1 MGGKEM
7 RNCKELKHEKNGNV
21 TEKIGKNKG
30 KTKKVS
36 KDESLLSFD
45 LFLEGKEHSA
55 YKFMGAHFITENR
68 KRGVRFTTWA
78 PRASK
83 IYVIGDFNNWE
94 LKEEY
99 SMEKINERGIWS
111 LFLPKLEEGIK
122 YKFAVVNECGNNT
135 VYKAD
140 PYAFKSEL
148 RPNTASVLTKIKS
161 FRWGDKRWLN
171 KREKEG
177 LDNKPMNI
185 YELHLGSWKRKD
197 GEFMTYEEISEIL
210 VEYIKEMGYT
220 HVEFMP
226 INEHPLDA
234 SWGYQGVGYYSVTS
248 RYGDLN
254 GLKNLI
260 NKLHKNNIGVLLDWV
275 PSHFCKD
282 EHGLFMFDGSPTYE
296 YEAWWKANN
305 EGWGTCNFDLG
316 RPEVKSFLF
325 SNAMYWINEFH
336 VDGLRVDAVS
346 NMLYLDYGR
355 EYGEWEPNI
364 YGGNGNL
371 EAISFLKELNT
382 IIKKEGK
389 GAITVAEES
398 TSWEGIT
405 KPVEEDGLGFDYKWN
420 MGWMN
425 DTLSYI
431 ELDPIYRK
439 YHHNKMNFSMMYN
452 YSEKFILP
460 ISHDEV
466 VHGKKSLINKMWG
479 DDWKKYAGLRLYA
492 SFMMGHPG
500 KKLMFMGCEF
510 GQFVEWR
517 EWEELQWNV
526 IEEFDIHRIRL
537 YASFMMGHPGK
548 KLMFMGCEFGQFVEW
563 REWEELQWNVIEE
576 FDIHR
581 KTKEY
586 FKALNKFYLE
596 NSSLWSLDYEEE
608 GFKWIDADNLE
619 ESVLSFIRIGKK
631 KKEKLIF
638 ICNFTPEVY
647 YDFKV
652 GVPELGEYVE
662 VFNSDSLEFGG
673 AGNIMGDSILK
684 ATEESFKD
692 FDYSISVKV
701 PPLGTLV
708 LKVK

>member
-1 MGGKEM
+1 M
-7 RNCKELKHEKNGNV
+7 RNCKKLKHEKNGNV
-21 TEKIGKNKG
+21 TEKMGKNKG
-30 KTKKVS
+30 KSKRVS

-55 YKFMGAHFITENR
+55 YKFMGAHFVTENR

-78 PRASK
+78 PSSSK

-111 LFLPKLEEGIK
+111 LFLPKLEEGIN

-177 LDNKPMNI
+177 FDNKPMNI
-185 YELHLGSWKRKD
+185 YELHLGSWKRKN
-197 GEFMTYEEISEIL
+197 GEFMTYEEISHIL
-210 VEYIKEMGYT
+210 PEYIKEMGYT

-254 GLKNLI
+254 GLKILI

-296 YEAWWKANN
+296 YGAWWKANN

-336 VDGLRVDAVS
+336 IDGLRVDAVS

-371 EAISFLKELNT
+371 EAIAFLKELNT
-382 IIKKEGK
+382 IINNEGK

-405 KPVEEDGLGFDYKWN
+405 KPVKEGGLGFDYKWN

-526 IEEFDIHRIRL
+526 IEEFDIHR
-537 YASFMMGHPGK
+537 
-548 KLMFMGCEFGQFVEW
+548 
-563 REWEELQWNVIEE
+563 
-576 FDIHR
+576 

-586 FKALNKFYLE
+586 FKVLNHFYLD
-596 NSSLWSLDYEEE
+596 NSSLWSLDYEEK
-608 GFKWIDADNLE
+608 GFKWIDADNSE
-619 ESVLSFIRIGKK
+619 QGVFSFMRIGKN

-652 GVPELGEYVE
+652 GVPKLGEYVE
-662 VFNSDSLEFGG
+662 VFNSDALEFGG

-684 ATEESFKD
+684 AKEESFKD

>member
-1 MGGKEM
+1 M
-7 RNCKELKHEKNGNV
+7 RNYKELKHEKNGNV
-21 TEKIGKNKG
+21 TEKIGENKG
-30 KTKKVS
+30 KSKKMS

-68 KRGVRFTTWA
+68 KRGVRFTTWS

-83 IYVIGDFNNWE
+83 IYIIGDFNNWE

-99 SMEKINERGIWS
+99 SMKKINERGIWS
-111 LFLPKLEEGIK
+111 LFIPKLEEGIK
-122 YKFAVVNECGNNT
+122 YKFAVENECGNNT
-135 VYKAD
+135 VYKSD

-197 GEFMTYEEISEIL
+197 GEFMTYEEISEVL

-226 INEHPLDA
+226 VNEHPLDA

-254 GLKNLI
+254 GLKTLI

-296 YEAWWKANN
+296 YEVWWKANN

-364 YGGNGNL
+364 YGENGNL
-371 EAISFLKELNT
+371 EAIAFLKELNT

-405 KPVEEDGLGFDYKWN
+405 KSVEEGGLGFDYKWN

-431 ELDPIYRK
+431 ELDPI
-439 YHHNKMNFSMMYN
+439 
-452 YSEKFILP
+452 
-460 ISHDEV
+460 
-466 VHGKKSLINKMWG
+466 
-479 DDWKKYAGLRLYA
+479 
-492 SFMMGHPG
+492 
-500 KKLMFMGCEF
+500 
-510 GQFVEWR
+510 
-517 EWEELQWNV
+517 
-526 IEEFDIHRIRL
+526 
-537 YASFMMGHPGK
+537 
-548 KLMFMGCEFGQFVEW
+548 
-563 REWEELQWNVIEE
+563 
-576 FDIHR
+576 
-581 KTKEY
+581 
-586 FKALNKFYLE
+586 
-596 NSSLWSLDYEEE
+596 
-608 GFKWIDADNLE
+608 
-619 ESVLSFIRIGKK
+619 
-631 KKEKLIF
+631 
-638 ICNFTPEVY
+638 
-647 YDFKV
+647 
-652 GVPELGEYVE
+652 
-662 VFNSDSLEFGG
+662 
-673 AGNIMGDSILK
+673 
-684 ATEESFKD
+684 
-692 FDYSISVKV
+692 
-701 PPLGTLV
+701 
-708 LKVK
+708 

>member
-1 MGGKEM
+1 M
-7 RNCKELKHEKNGNV
+7 RNCKKLKHEKNGNV
-21 TEKIGKNKG
+21 TEKMGKNKG
-30 KTKKVS
+30 KSKRVS
-36 KDESLLSFD
+36 KDENLLSFD

-55 YKFMGAHFITENR
+55 YKFMGAHFVTENR

-78 PRASK
+78 PSSSK

-94 LKEEY
+94 LREEY

-111 LFLPKLEEGIK
+111 LFLPKLEEGIN

-185 YELHLGSWKRKD
+185 YEFHLGSWKRKN
-197 GEFMTYEEISEIL
+197 GEFMTYEEISHIL
-210 VEYIKEMGYT
+210 PEYIKDMGYT

-254 GLKNLI
+254 GLKILI

-296 YEAWWKANN
+296 YGAWWKANN

-336 VDGLRVDAVS
+336 IDGLRVDAVS

-371 EAISFLKELNT
+371 EAIAFLKELNT
-382 IIKKEGK
+382 IIKNEGK

-405 KPVEEDGLGFDYKWN
+405 KPVKEGGLGFDYKWN

-526 IEEFDIHRIRL
+526 IEEFDIHR
-537 YASFMMGHPGK
+537 
-548 KLMFMGCEFGQFVEW
+548 
-563 REWEELQWNVIEE
+563 
-576 FDIHR
+576 

-586 FKALNKFYLE
+586 FKALNHFYLD
-596 NSSLWSLDYEEE
+596 NSSLWSLDYEEK
-608 GFKWIDADNLE
+608 GFKWIDADNSE
-619 ESVLSFIRIGKK
+619 QGVFSFMRIGKN

-638 ICNFTPEVY
+638 ICNFTPDVY

-652 GVPELGEYVE
+652 GVPKLGEYVE
-662 VFNSDSLEFGG
+662 VFNSDALEFGG

-684 ATEESFKD
+684 AKEESFKD

>member
-30 KTKKVS
+30 KSKKVS

-111 LFLPKLEEGIK
+111 LFLLKLEEGIK

-171 KREKEG
+171 KIEKEG

-197 GEFMTYEEISEIL
+197 GEFMTYEEISEVL

-254 GLKNLI
+254 GLKALI

-296 YEAWWKANN
+296 YGAWWKANN

-371 EAISFLKELNT
+371 EAIAFLKELNT

-526 IEEFDIHRIRL
+526 IEEFDIH
-537 YASFMMGHPGK
+537 K
-548 KLMFMGCEFGQFVEW
+548 KTQ
-563 REWEELQWNVIEE
+563 
-576 FDIHR
+576 
-581 KTKEY
+581 EY
-586 FKALNKFYLE
+586 FKALNHFYLE

-608 GFKWIDADNLE
+608 GFKWIDADNSE
-619 ESVLSFIRIGKK
+619 ESVLSFIRIGKN

>member
-1 MGGKEM
+1 M
-7 RNCKELKHEKNGNV
+7 RNCKKLKHEKNGNV
-21 TEKIGKNKG
+21 TEKMRKNKG
-30 KTKKVS
+30 KSKRVS
-36 KDESLLSFD
+36 KDENLLSFD

-55 YKFMGAHFITENR
+55 YKFMGAHFVTENR

-78 PRASK
+78 PSSSK

-111 LFLPKLEEGIK
+111 LFLPKLEEDIN

-185 YELHLGSWKRKD
+185 YELHLGSWKRKN
-197 GEFMTYEEISEIL
+197 GEFMTYEEISHIL
-210 VEYIKEMGYT
+210 PEYIKEMGYT

-254 GLKNLI
+254 GLKILI

-296 YEAWWKANN
+296 YGAWWKANN

-336 VDGLRVDAVS
+336 IDGLRVDAVS

-371 EAISFLKELNT
+371 EAIAFLKELNT
-382 IIKKEGK
+382 IVKNEGK

-405 KPVEEDGLGFDYKWN
+405 KPVKEGGLGFDYKWN

-526 IEEFDIHRIRL
+526 IEEFDIHR
-537 YASFMMGHPGK
+537 
-548 KLMFMGCEFGQFVEW
+548 
-563 REWEELQWNVIEE
+563 
-576 FDIHR
+576 

-586 FKALNKFYLE
+586 FKALNHFYLD
-596 NSSLWSLDYEEE
+596 NSSLWSLDYEEK
-608 GFKWIDADNLE
+608 GFKWIDADNSE
-619 ESVLSFIRIGKK
+619 QGVFSFMRIGKN

-652 GVPELGEYVE
+652 GVPKLGEYVE
-662 VFNSDSLEFGG
+662 VFNSDALEFGG

-684 ATEESFKD
+684 AKEESFKD

>member
-1 MGGKEM
+1 M
-7 RNCKELKHEKNGNV
+7 RNCKKLKHEKNGNV
-21 TEKIGKNKG
+21 TEKMGKNKG
-30 KTKKVS
+30 KSKRVS

-55 YKFMGAHFITENR
+55 YKFMGAHFVTENR

-78 PRASK
+78 PSSSK

-111 LFLPKLEEGIK
+111 LFLPKLEEGIN

-161 FRWGDKRWLN
+161 FRWGDKRWIN
-171 KREKEG
+171 KREKED

-197 GEFMTYEEISEIL
+197 GEFMTYEEISEVL

-226 INEHPLDA
+226 VNEHPLDA

-254 GLKNLI
+254 GLKTLI

-355 EYGEWEPNI
+355 EYGEWESNI

-371 EAISFLKELNT
+371 EAIAFLKELNT

-526 IEEFDIHRIRL
+526 IEEFDIHR
-537 YASFMMGHPGK
+537 
-548 KLMFMGCEFGQFVEW
+548 
-563 REWEELQWNVIEE
+563 
-576 FDIHR
+576 

-586 FKALNKFYLE
+586 FKALNHFYLE

-608 GFKWIDADNLE
+608 GFKWIDADNSE
-619 ESVLSFIRIGKK
+619 ESVLSFIRIGKN

-662 VFNSDSLEFGG
+662 VFNSDALEFGG

-684 ATEESFKD
+684 AREESFKD

>member
-1 MGGKEM
+1 
-7 RNCKELKHEKNGNV
+7 
-21 TEKIGKNKG
+21 
-30 KTKKVS
+30 
-36 KDESLLSFD
+36 
-45 LFLEGKEHSA
+45 
-55 YKFMGAHFITENR
+55 
-68 KRGVRFTTWA
+68 
-78 PRASK
+78 
-83 IYVIGDFNNWE
+83 
-94 LKEEY
+94 
-99 SMEKINERGIWS
+99 
-111 LFLPKLEEGIK
+111 
-122 YKFAVVNECGNNT
+122 
-135 VYKAD
+135 
-140 PYAFKSEL
+140 
-148 RPNTASVLTKIKS
+148 
-161 FRWGDKRWLN
+161 
-171 KREKEG
+171 
-177 LDNKPMNI
+177 
-185 YELHLGSWKRKD
+185 
-197 GEFMTYEEISEIL
+197 
-210 VEYIKEMGYT
+210 
-220 HVEFMP
+220 
-226 INEHPLDA
+226 
-234 SWGYQGVGYYSVTS
+234 
-248 RYGDLN
+248 
-254 GLKNLI
+254 
-260 NKLHKNNIGVLLDWV
+260 
-275 PSHFCKD
+275 
-282 EHGLFMFDGSPTYE
+282 
-296 YEAWWKANN
+296 
-305 EGWGTCNFDLG
+305 
-316 RPEVKSFLF
+316 
-325 SNAMYWINEFH
+325 MYWINEFH
-336 VDGLRVDAVS
+336 IDGLRVDAVS

-371 EAISFLKELNT
+371 EAIAFLKELNT

-405 KPVEEDGLGFDYKWN
+405 KPVEEGGLGFDYKWN

-526 IEEFDIHRIRL
+526 IEEFDIHR
-537 YASFMMGHPGK
+537 
-548 KLMFMGCEFGQFVEW
+548 
-563 REWEELQWNVIEE
+563 
-576 FDIHR
+576 

-586 FKALNKFYLE
+586 FKALNHFYLE

-608 GFKWIDADNLE
+608 GFKWIDADNSE
-619 ESVLSFIRIGKK
+619 ESVLSFIRIGKN

-673 AGNIMGDSILK
+673 AGNIMGDSLLK

-692 FDYSISVKV
+692 FDYSINVKV

>member
-1 MGGKEM
+1 M
-7 RNCKELKHEKNGNV
+7 RNYKELKHEKNGNV
-21 TEKIGKNKG
+21 TEKIGENKG
-30 KTKKVS
+30 KSKKMS

-68 KRGVRFTTWA
+68 KRGVRFTTWS

-83 IYVIGDFNNWE
+83 IYIIGDFNNWE

-99 SMEKINERGIWS
+99 SMKKINERGIWS
-111 LFLPKLEEGIK
+111 LFIPKLEEGIK
-122 YKFAVVNECGNNT
+122 YKFAVENECGNNT
-135 VYKAD
+135 VYKSD

-197 GEFMTYEEISEIL
+197 GEFMTYEEISEVL

-226 INEHPLDA
+226 VNEHPLDA

-254 GLKNLI
+254 GLKTLI

-296 YEAWWKANN
+296 YEVWWKANN

-364 YGGNGNL
+364 YGENGNL
-371 EAISFLKELNT
+371 EAIAFLKELNT

-405 KPVEEDGLGFDYKWN
+405 KSVEEGGLGFDYKWN

-517 EWEELQWNV
+517 EWEELQW
-526 IEEFDIHRIRL
+526 
-537 YASFMMGHPGK
+537 S
-548 KLMFMGCEFGQFVEW
+548 
-563 REWEELQWNVIEE
+563 VIEE

-608 GFKWIDADNLE
+608 GFKWMDADNSE
-619 ESVLSFIRIGKK
+619 ESVLSFIRIGKN

>member
-1 MGGKEM
+1 M
-7 RNCKELKHEKNGNV
+7 RNCKKLKHEKSGNV
-21 TEKIGKNKG
+21 TEKMGKNKG
-30 KTKKVS
+30 KSKRVS
-36 KDESLLSFD
+36 KDENLLSFD

-55 YKFMGAHFITENR
+55 YKFMGAHFVTENR
-68 KRGVRFTTWA
+68 RRGVRFTTWA
-78 PRASK
+78 PSSSK

-94 LKEEY
+94 LREEY

-111 LFLPKLEEGIK
+111 LFLPKLEEGIN

-185 YELHLGSWKRKD
+185 YELHLGSWKRKN
-197 GEFMTYEEISEIL
+197 GEFMTYEEISHIL
-210 VEYIKEMGYT
+210 PEYIKEMGYT

-254 GLKNLI
+254 GLKILI

-296 YEAWWKANN
+296 YGAWWKANN

-336 VDGLRVDAVS
+336 IDGLRVDAVS

-371 EAISFLKELNT
+371 EAIAFLKELNT
-382 IIKKEGK
+382 IIKNEGK

-405 KPVEEDGLGFDYKWN
+405 KPVKEGGLGFDYKWN

-526 IEEFDIHRIRL
+526 IEEFDIHR
-537 YASFMMGHPGK
+537 
-548 KLMFMGCEFGQFVEW
+548 
-563 REWEELQWNVIEE
+563 
-576 FDIHR
+576 

-586 FKALNKFYLE
+586 FKVLNHFYLD
-596 NSSLWSLDYEEE
+596 NSSLWSLDYEEK
-608 GFKWIDADNLE
+608 GFKWIDADNSE
-619 ESVLSFIRIGKK
+619 QGVFSFMRIGKN

-652 GVPELGEYVE
+652 GVPKLGEYVE
-662 VFNSDSLEFGG
+662 VFNSDALEFGG

-684 ATEESFKD
+684 AREESFKD

>member
-1 MGGKEM
+1 MEGKEM
-7 RNCKELKHEKNGNV
+7 RNCKKLKHEKNGNV
-21 TEKIGKNKG
+21 TEKMGKNKG
-30 KTKKVS
+30 KSKRVS

-55 YKFMGAHFITENR
+55 YKFMGAHFVTENR

-78 PRASK
+78 PSSSK

-111 LFLPKLEEGIK
+111 LFLPKLEEGIN

-185 YELHLGSWKRKD
+185 YELHLGSWKRKN
-197 GEFMTYEEISEIL
+197 GEFMTYEEISHIL
-210 VEYIKEMGYT
+210 PEYIKEMGYT

-254 GLKNLI
+254 GLKILI

-296 YEAWWKANN
+296 YGAWWKANN

-336 VDGLRVDAVS
+336 IDGLRVDAVS

-371 EAISFLKELNT
+371 EAIAFLKELNT
-382 IIKKEGK
+382 IIKNEGK

-405 KPVEEDGLGFDYKWN
+405 KPVKEGGLGFDYKWN

-526 IEEFDIHRIRL
+526 IEEFDIHR
-537 YASFMMGHPGK
+537 
-548 KLMFMGCEFGQFVEW
+548 
-563 REWEELQWNVIEE
+563 
-576 FDIHR
+576 

-586 FKALNKFYLE
+586 FKVLNHFYLD
-596 NSSLWSLDYEEE
+596 NSSLWSLDYEEK
-608 GFKWIDADNLE
+608 GFKWIDADNSE
-619 ESVLSFIRIGKK
+619 QGVFSFMRIGKN

-652 GVPELGEYVE
+652 GVPKIGEYVE
-662 VFNSDSLEFGG
+662 VFNSDALEFGG

-684 ATEESFKD
+684 AREERFKD
-692 FDYSISVKV
+692 FDYSISIKV

>member
-21 TEKIGKNKG
+21 TEKMGKNKG
-30 KTKKVS
+30 KSKKVS

-55 YKFMGAHFITENR
+55 YKFMGAHFVTENR

-99 SMEKINERGIWS
+99 SMKKINERGIWS

-197 GEFMTYEEISEIL
+197 GEFMTYEEISEVL

-254 GLKNLI
+254 GLKALI

-336 VDGLRVDAVS
+336 IDGLRVDAVS

-371 EAISFLKELNT
+371 EAIAFLKELNT

-526 IEEFDIHRIRL
+526 IEEFDIHR
-537 YASFMMGHPGK
+537 
-548 KLMFMGCEFGQFVEW
+548 
-563 REWEELQWNVIEE
+563 
-576 FDIHR
+576 

-586 FKALNKFYLE
+586 FKALNHFYLE

-608 GFKWIDADNLE
+608 GFKWIDADNSE
-619 ESVLSFIRIGKK
+619 ESVLSFIRIGKN

-652 GVPELGEYVE
+652 GVPGLGEYVE

>member
-1 MGGKEM
+1 M
-7 RNCKELKHEKNGNV
+7 RNYKELKYEKNGNV
-21 TEKIGKNKG
+21 TEKIGENKG
-30 KTKKVS
+30 KSKKVS

-68 KRGVRFTTWA
+68 KRGVRFTTWS

-83 IYVIGDFNNWE
+83 IYIIGDFNNWE

-99 SMEKINERGIWS
+99 SMKKINERGIWS
-111 LFLPKLEEGIK
+111 LFIPKLEGGIK
-122 YKFAVVNECGNNT
+122 YKFAVANECGNNT

-197 GEFMTYEEISEIL
+197 GEFMTYEEISEVL

-226 INEHPLDA
+226 VNEHPLDA

-254 GLKNLI
+254 GLKTLI

-355 EYGEWEPNI
+355 EYGEWESNI

-371 EAISFLKELNT
+371 EAIAFLKELNT

-405 KPVEEDGLGFDYKWN
+405 KPVEEGGLGFDYKWN

-517 EWEELQWNV
+517 EWEELQW
-526 IEEFDIHRIRL
+526 
-537 YASFMMGHPGK
+537 S
-548 KLMFMGCEFGQFVEW
+548 
-563 REWEELQWNVIEE
+563 VIEE

-608 GFKWIDADNLE
+608 GFKWIDADNSE
-619 ESVLSFIRIGKK
+619 ESVLSFIRIGKN

-684 ATEESFKD
+684 AKEKSFKD

>member
-1 MGGKEM
+1 MK
-7 RNCKELKHEKNGNV
+7 
-21 TEKIGKNKG
+21 
-30 KTKKVS
+30 
-36 KDESLLSFD
+36 
-45 LFLEGKEHSA
+45 
-55 YKFMGAHFITENR
+55 
-68 KRGVRFTTWA
+68 
-78 PRASK
+78 
-83 IYVIGDFNNWE
+83 
-94 LKEEY
+94 
-99 SMEKINERGIWS
+99 KINERGIWS

-197 GEFMTYEEISEIL
+197 GEFMTYEEISEVL
-210 VEYIKEMGYT
+210 VEYVKEMGYT

-254 GLKNLI
+254 GLKALI

-296 YEAWWKANN
+296 YGAWWKANN

-336 VDGLRVDAVS
+336 IDGLRVDAVS

-371 EAISFLKELNT
+371 EAIAFLKELNT

-526 IEEFDIHRIRL
+526 IEEFDIH
-537 YASFMMGHPGK
+537 K
-548 KLMFMGCEFGQFVEW
+548 KTQ
-563 REWEELQWNVIEE
+563 
-576 FDIHR
+576 
-581 KTKEY
+581 EY
-586 FKALNKFYLE
+586 FKALNHFYLE

-608 GFKWIDADNLE
+608 GFKWIDADNSE
-619 ESVLSFIRIGKK
+619 ESVLSFIRIGKN

>member
-1 MGGKEM
+1 M
-7 RNCKELKHEKNGNV
+7 
-21 TEKIGKNKG
+21 
-30 KTKKVS
+30 S

-45 LFLEGKEHSA
+45 LFLEGKEYSA

-99 SMEKINERGIWS
+99 SMKKINERGIWS

-197 GEFMTYEEISEIL
+197 GEFMTYEEISEVL

-254 GLKNLI
+254 GLKALI

-371 EAISFLKELNT
+371 EAIAFLKELNT

-526 IEEFDIHRIRL
+526 IEEFDIH
-537 YASFMMGHPGK
+537 K
-548 KLMFMGCEFGQFVEW
+548 
-563 REWEELQWNVIEE
+563 
-576 FDIHR
+576 

-586 FKALNKFYLE
+586 FKALNHFYLE

-608 GFKWIDADNLE
+608 GFKWIDADNSE
-619 ESVLSFIRIGKK
+619 ESVLSFIRIGKN

>member
-1 MGGKEM
+1 M
-7 RNCKELKHEKNGNV
+7 
-21 TEKIGKNKG
+21 
-30 KTKKVS
+30 S

-55 YKFMGAHFITENR
+55 YKFMGAHFVTENR

-111 LFLPKLEEGIK
+111 LFVPKLEEDIK

-254 GLKNLI
+254 GLKTLI

-296 YEAWWKANN
+296 YGAWWKANN

-336 VDGLRVDAVS
+336 IDGLRVDAVS

-371 EAISFLKELNT
+371 EAIAFLKELNT

-526 IEEFDIHRIRL
+526 IEEFDIHR
-537 YASFMMGHPGK
+537 
-548 KLMFMGCEFGQFVEW
+548 
-563 REWEELQWNVIEE
+563 
-576 FDIHR
+576 

-586 FKALNKFYLE
+586 FKALNHFYLE

-608 GFKWIDADNLE
+608 GFRWIDADNSE
-619 ESVLSFIRIGKK
+619 ESVLSFIRIGKN

>member
-21 TEKIGKNKG
+21 TEKMGKNKG
-30 KTKKVS
+30 KSKKVS

-45 LFLEGKEHSA
+45 LFLEGKAHSA
-55 YKFMGAHFITENR
+55 YKFMGAHFVTENR

-99 SMEKINERGIWS
+99 SMKKINERGIWS

-197 GEFMTYEEISEIL
+197 GEFMTYEEISEVL

-254 GLKNLI
+254 GLKALI

-371 EAISFLKELNT
+371 EAIAFLKELNT

-526 IEEFDIHRIRL
+526 IEEFDIH
-537 YASFMMGHPGK
+537 K
-548 KLMFMGCEFGQFVEW
+548 KTQ
-563 REWEELQWNVIEE
+563 
-576 FDIHR
+576 
-581 KTKEY
+581 EY
-586 FKALNKFYLE
+586 FKALNHFYLE

-608 GFKWIDADNLE
+608 GFKWIDADNSE
-619 ESVLSFIRIGKK
+619 ESVLSFIRIGKN

>member
-1 MGGKEM
+1 M
-7 RNCKELKHEKNGNV
+7 RNYKELKHEKNGNV
-21 TEKIGKNKG
+21 TEKIGENKG
-30 KTKKVS
+30 KSKKMS

-68 KRGVRFTTWA
+68 KRGVRFTTWS

-83 IYVIGDFNNWE
+83 IYIIGDFNNWE

-99 SMEKINERGIWS
+99 SMKKINERGIWS
-111 LFLPKLEEGIK
+111 LFIPKLEEGIK
-122 YKFAVVNECGNNT
+122 YKFAVENECGNNT
-135 VYKAD
+135 VYKSD

-197 GEFMTYEEISEIL
+197 GEFMTYEEISEVL

-226 INEHPLDA
+226 VNEHPLDA

-248 RYGDLN
+248 RCGDLN
-254 GLKNLI
+254 GLKTLI

-336 VDGLRVDAVS
+336 IDGLRVDAVS

-371 EAISFLKELNT
+371 EAIAFLKELNT

-405 KPVEEDGLGFDYKWN
+405 KSVEEGGLGFDYKWN

-526 IEEFDIHRIRL
+526 IEEFDIHR
-537 YASFMMGHPGK
+537 
-548 KLMFMGCEFGQFVEW
+548 
-563 REWEELQWNVIEE
+563 
-576 FDIHR
+576 

-586 FKALNKFYLE
+586 FKALNHFYLE

-608 GFKWIDADNLE
+608 GFKWMDADNSE
-619 ESVLSFIRIGKK
+619 ESVLSFIRIGKN

-673 AGNIMGDSILK
+673 VGNIMGDSILK

>member
-1 MGGKEM
+1 M

-30 KTKKVS
+30 KSKKVS

-526 IEEFDIHRIRL
+526 IEEFDIHR
-537 YASFMMGHPGK
+537 
-548 KLMFMGCEFGQFVEW
+548 
-563 REWEELQWNVIEE
+563 
-576 FDIHR
+576 

>member
-1 MGGKEM
+1 M

-21 TEKIGKNKG
+21 TEKVGKNKG
-30 KTKKVS
+30 KSKKVS

-99 SMEKINERGIWS
+99 SMKKINERGIWS

-197 GEFMTYEEISEIL
+197 GEFMTYEEISEVL

-254 GLKNLI
+254 GLKALI

-316 RPEVKSFLF
+316 RPEVNSFLF

-336 VDGLRVDAVS
+336 IDGLRVDAVS

-371 EAISFLKELNT
+371 EAIAFLKELNT

-526 IEEFDIHRIRL
+526 IEEFDIHR
-537 YASFMMGHPGK
+537 
-548 KLMFMGCEFGQFVEW
+548 
-563 REWEELQWNVIEE
+563 
-576 FDIHR
+576 

-586 FKALNKFYLE
+586 FKALNHFYLE

-608 GFKWIDADNLE
+608 GFKWIDADNSE
-619 ESVLSFIRIGKK
+619 ESVLSFIRIGKN

-652 GVPELGEYVE
+652 GVPGLGEYVE

>member
-1 MGGKEM
+1 M

-30 KTKKVS
+30 KSKKVS

-99 SMEKINERGIWS
+99 SMKKINERGIWS

-122 YKFAVVNECGNNT
+122 YKFAVVNECENNT

-197 GEFMTYEEISEIL
+197 GEFMTYEEISEVL
-210 VEYIKEMGYT
+210 VEYVKEMGYT

-254 GLKNLI
+254 GLKALI

-296 YEAWWKANN
+296 YGAWWKANN

-336 VDGLRVDAVS
+336 IDGLRVDAVS

-371 EAISFLKELNT
+371 EAIAFLKELNT

-526 IEEFDIHRIRL
+526 IEEFDIH
-537 YASFMMGHPGK
+537 K
-548 KLMFMGCEFGQFVEW
+548 KTQ
-563 REWEELQWNVIEE
+563 
-576 FDIHR
+576 
-581 KTKEY
+581 EY
-586 FKALNKFYLE
+586 FKALNHFYLE

-608 GFKWIDADNLE
+608 GFKWIDADNSE
-619 ESVLSFIRIGKK
+619 ESVLSFIRIGKN

>member
-1 MGGKEM
+1 MEGKEM
-7 RNCKELKHEKNGNV
+7 RNCKKLKHEKNGNV
-21 TEKIGKNKG
+21 TEKMGKNKG
-30 KTKKVS
+30 KSKRVS
-36 KDESLLSFD
+36 KDESLLSFN

-55 YKFMGAHFITENR
+55 YKFMGAHFVTENR

-78 PRASK
+78 PRSSK

-99 SMEKINERGIWS
+99 SMKKINERGIWS
-111 LFLPKLEEGIK
+111 LFLPKLEEGIN

-185 YELHLGSWKRKD
+185 YELHLGSWKRKN
-197 GEFMTYEEISEIL
+197 GEFMTYEEISDIL
-210 VEYIKEMGYT
+210 PEYIKEMGYT

-254 GLKNLI
+254 GLKILI

-296 YEAWWKANN
+296 YGAWWKANN

-336 VDGLRVDAVS
+336 IDGLRVDAVS

-371 EAISFLKELNT
+371 EAIAFLKELNT
-382 IIKKEGK
+382 IIKNDGK

-405 KPVEEDGLGFDYKWN
+405 KPVKEGGLGFDYKWN

-510 GQFVEWR
+510 GQF
-517 EWEELQWNV
+517 
-526 IEEFDIHRIRL
+526 I
-537 YASFMMGHPGK
+537 
-548 KLMFMGCEFGQFVEW
+548 EW

-586 FKALNKFYLE
+586 FKALNHFYLG
-596 NSSLWSLDYEEE
+596 NSSLWSLDYEEK
-608 GFKWIDADNLE
+608 GFKWIDADNSE
-619 ESVLSFIRIGKK
+619 QGVFSFMRIGKN

-652 GVPELGEYVE
+652 GVPKLGEYVE
-662 VFNSDSLEFGG
+662 VFNSDALEFGG

-684 ATEESFKD
+684 AKEESFKD

>member
-1 MGGKEM
+1 M

-30 KTKKVS
+30 KSKKVS

-55 YKFMGAHFITENR
+55 YKFMGAHFVTENR

-78 PRASK
+78 PRSSK

-111 LFLPKLEEGIK
+111 LFVHKLEEGIK

-185 YELHLGSWKRKD
+185 YEIHLGSWKRRN

-210 VEYIKEMGYT
+210 PEYIKEMGYT

-254 GLKNLI
+254 GLKTLI

-336 VDGLRVDAVS
+336 IDGLRVDAVS

-355 EYGEWEPNI
+355 EYGEWETNI

-371 EAISFLKELNT
+371 EAIAFLKELNT

-526 IEEFDIHRIRL
+526 IEEFDIHR
-537 YASFMMGHPGK
+537 
-548 KLMFMGCEFGQFVEW
+548 
-563 REWEELQWNVIEE
+563 
-576 FDIHR
+576 
-581 KTKEY
+581 KTQEY
-586 FKALNKFYLE
+586 FRVLNHFYLE
-596 NSSLWSLDYEEE
+596 NNSLWSLDYEEE
-608 GFKWIDADNLE
+608 GFRWIDADNSE
-619 ESVLSFIRIGKK
+619 QSVLSFIRIGKN

-673 AGNIMGDSILK
+673 AGNIMGDNILE

-692 FDYSISVKV
+692 FDYSINVKV

-708 LKVK
+708 LKLK

>member
-21 TEKIGKNKG
+21 TEKIGKNKR
-30 KTKKVS
+30 KSKKVS

-99 SMEKINERGIWS
+99 SMEKINERGVWS

-197 GEFMTYEEISEIL
+197 GEFMTYEEISEVL

-254 GLKNLI
+254 GLKALI

-371 EAISFLKELNT
+371 EAIAFLKELNT

-526 IEEFDIHRIRL
+526 IEEFDIHRKI
-537 YASFMMGHPGK
+537 
-548 KLMFMGCEFGQFVEW
+548 
-563 REWEELQWNVIEE
+563 
-576 FDIHR
+576 
-581 KTKEY
+581 KEY
-586 FKALNKFYLE
+586 FKALNHFYLE

-608 GFKWIDADNLE
+608 GFKWIDADNSE
-619 ESVLSFIRIGKK
+619 ESVLSFIRIGKN

>member
-1 MGGKEM
+1 M
-7 RNCKELKHEKNGNV
+7 RNYKELKHEKNGNV
-21 TEKIGKNKG
+21 TEKIGENKG
-30 KTKKVS
+30 KSKKVS

-68 KRGVRFTTWA
+68 KRGVRFTTWS

-83 IYVIGDFNNWE
+83 IYIIGDFNNWE

-99 SMEKINERGIWS
+99 SMKKINERGIWS
-111 LFLPKLEEGIK
+111 LFIPKLEEGIK
-122 YKFAVVNECGNNT
+122 YKFAVANECGNNT

-197 GEFMTYEEISEIL
+197 GEFMTYEEISEVL

-254 GLKNLI
+254 GLKALI

-336 VDGLRVDAVS
+336 IDGLRVDAVS

-371 EAISFLKELNT
+371 EAIAFLKELNT

-526 IEEFDIHRIRL
+526 IEEFDIHR
-537 YASFMMGHPGK
+537 
-548 KLMFMGCEFGQFVEW
+548 
-563 REWEELQWNVIEE
+563 
-576 FDIHR
+576 

-586 FKALNKFYLE
+586 FKALNHFYLE

-608 GFKWIDADNLE
+608 GFKWIDADNSE
-619 ESVLSFIRIGKK
+619 ESVLSFIRIGKNK
-631 KKEKLIF
+631 KKKLIF

-652 GVPELGEYVE
+652 GVPELGGYVE

>member
-30 KTKKVS
+30 KSKRVS

-45 LFLEGKEHSA
+45 LFLEGKEYSA

-99 SMEKINERGIWS
+99 SMKKINERGIWS
-111 LFLPKLEEGIK
+111 LFVPKLEEGIK

-148 RPNTASVLTKIKS
+148 RSNTASVLTKIKS

-197 GEFMTYEEISEIL
+197 GEFMTYEEISEVL

-254 GLKNLI
+254 GLKALI

-526 IEEFDIHRIRL
+526 IEEFDIHR
-537 YASFMMGHPGK
+537 
-548 KLMFMGCEFGQFVEW
+548 
-563 REWEELQWNVIEE
+563 
-576 FDIHR
+576 

-586 FKALNKFYLE
+586 FKALNHFYLE
-596 NSSLWSLDYEEE
+596 NNSLWLLDYEEE
-608 GFKWIDADNLE
+608 GFRWIDADNSE
-619 ESVLSFIRIGKK
+619 ESVLSFIRIGKN

>member
-1 MGGKEM
+1 M
-7 RNCKELKHEKNGNV
+7 RNYKELKHEKNGNV
-21 TEKIGKNKG
+21 TEKIGENKG
-30 KTKKVS
+30 KSKKMS

-68 KRGVRFTTWA
+68 KRGVRFTTWS

-83 IYVIGDFNNWE
+83 IYIIGDFNNWE

-99 SMEKINERGIWS
+99 SMKKINERGIWS
-111 LFLPKLEEGIK
+111 LFIPKLEEGIK
-122 YKFAVVNECGNNT
+122 YKFAVENECGNNT
-135 VYKAD
+135 VYKSD

-197 GEFMTYEEISEIL
+197 GEFMTYEEISEVL

-226 INEHPLDA
+226 VNEHPLDA

-254 GLKNLI
+254 GLKTLI

-296 YEAWWKANN
+296 YEVWWKANN

-355 EYGEWEPNI
+355 DYGEWESNI

-371 EAISFLKELNT
+371 EAIAFLKELNT

-405 KPVEEDGLGFDYKWN
+405 KSVEEGGLGFDYKWN

-526 IEEFDIHRIRL
+526 IEEFDIHR
-537 YASFMMGHPGK
+537 
-548 KLMFMGCEFGQFVEW
+548 
-563 REWEELQWNVIEE
+563 
-576 FDIHR
+576 

-608 GFKWIDADNLE
+608 GFKWMDADNSE
-619 ESVLSFIRIGKK
+619 ESVLSFIRIGKN

-673 AGNIMGDSILK
+673 VGNIMGDSILK

>member
-30 KTKKVS
+30 KSKKVS

-99 SMEKINERGIWS
+99 SMKKINERGIWS

-197 GEFMTYEEISEIL
+197 GEFMTYEEISEVL

-226 INEHPLDA
+226 VNEHPLDA

-254 GLKNLI
+254 GLKALI

-371 EAISFLKELNT
+371 EAIAFLKELNT

-405 KPVEEDGLGFDYKWN
+405 KPVEEGGLGFDYKWN

-517 EWEELQWNV
+517 EWEELQW
-526 IEEFDIHRIRL
+526 
-537 YASFMMGHPGK
+537 S
-548 KLMFMGCEFGQFVEW
+548 
-563 REWEELQWNVIEE
+563 VIEE

-608 GFKWIDADNLE
+608 GFKWIDADNSE
-619 ESVLSFIRIGKK
+619 ESVLSFIRIGKN

>member
-1 MGGKEM
+1 M

-30 KTKKVS
+30 KSKKVS

-99 SMEKINERGIWS
+99 SMKKINERGIWS

-197 GEFMTYEEISEIL
+197 GEFMTYEEISEVL
-210 VEYIKEMGYT
+210 VEYVKEMGYT

-254 GLKNLI
+254 GLKALI

-296 YEAWWKANN
+296 YGAWWKANN

-336 VDGLRVDAVS
+336 IDGLRVDAVS

-371 EAISFLKELNT
+371 EAIAFLKELNT

-500 KKLMFMGCEF
+500 EKLMFMGCEF

-526 IEEFDIHRIRL
+526 IEEFDIH
-537 YASFMMGHPGK
+537 K
-548 KLMFMGCEFGQFVEW
+548 KTQ
-563 REWEELQWNVIEE
+563 
-576 FDIHR
+576 
-581 KTKEY
+581 EY
-586 FKALNKFYLE
+586 FKALNHFYLE

-608 GFKWIDADNLE
+608 GFKWIDADNSE
-619 ESVLSFIRIGKK
+619 ESVLSFIRIGKN

>member
-1 MGGKEM
+1 M

-30 KTKKVS
+30 KSKKVS
-36 KDESLLSFD
+36 KDENLLSFD

-78 PRASK
+78 PMASK

-111 LFLPKLEEGIK
+111 IFVPKLEEGIK
-122 YKFAVVNECGNNT
+122 YKFAVANECGNNT

-254 GLKNLI
+254 GLKALI

-371 EAISFLKELNT
+371 EAIAFLKELNT

-526 IEEFDIHRIRL
+526 IEEFDIHRKI
-537 YASFMMGHPGK
+537 
-548 KLMFMGCEFGQFVEW
+548 
-563 REWEELQWNVIEE
+563 
-576 FDIHR
+576 
-581 KTKEY
+581 KEY
-586 FKALNKFYLE
+586 FKALNHFYLE

-608 GFKWIDADNLE
+608 GFKWIDADNSE
-619 ESVLSFIRIGKK
+619 ESVLSFIRIGKN

>member
-1 MGGKEM
+1 M

-30 KTKKVS
+30 KSKKVS

-55 YKFMGAHFITENR
+55 YKFMGAHFVTENR

-111 LFLPKLEEGIK
+111 LFIPKLEEGIK

-254 GLKNLI
+254 GLKTLI

-336 VDGLRVDAVS
+336 IDGLRVDAVS

-371 EAISFLKELNT
+371 EAIAFLKELNT

-405 KPVEEDGLGFDYKWN
+405 KPVKEGGLGFDYKWN

-526 IEEFDIHRIRL
+526 IEEFDIHR
-537 YASFMMGHPGK
+537 
-548 KLMFMGCEFGQFVEW
+548 
-563 REWEELQWNVIEE
+563 
-576 FDIHR
+576 

-608 GFKWIDADNLE
+608 GFKWIDADNSE
-619 ESVLSFIRIGKK
+619 ESVLSFIRIGKN

>member
-1 MGGKEM
+1 M
-7 RNCKELKHEKNGNV
+7 RNYKELKHEKNGNV
-21 TEKIGKNKG
+21 TEKIGENKG
-30 KTKKVS
+30 KSKKMS

-68 KRGVRFTTWA
+68 KRGVRFTTWS

-83 IYVIGDFNNWE
+83 IYIIGDFNNWE

-99 SMEKINERGIWS
+99 SMKKINERGIWS
-111 LFLPKLEEGIK
+111 LFIPKLEEGIK
-122 YKFAVVNECGNNT
+122 YKFAVENECGNNT
-135 VYKAD
+135 VYKSD

-197 GEFMTYEEISEIL
+197 GEFMTYEEISEVL

-226 INEHPLDA
+226 VNEHPLDA

-254 GLKNLI
+254 GLKTLI

-364 YGGNGNL
+364 YGENGNL
-371 EAISFLKELNT
+371 EAIAFLKELNT

-405 KPVEEDGLGFDYKWN
+405 KSVEEGGLGFDYKWN

-517 EWEELQWNV
+517 EWEELQW
-526 IEEFDIHRIRL
+526 
-537 YASFMMGHPGK
+537 S
-548 KLMFMGCEFGQFVEW
+548 
-563 REWEELQWNVIEE
+563 VIEE

-608 GFKWIDADNLE
+608 GFKWMDADNSE
-619 ESVLSFIRIGKK
+619 ESVLSFIRIGKN

-673 AGNIMGDSILK
+673 VGNIMGDSILK

>member
-1 MGGKEM
+1 M

-21 TEKIGKNKG
+21 TEKVGKNKG
-30 KTKKVS
+30 KSKKVS

-99 SMEKINERGIWS
+99 SMKKINERGIWS

-148 RPNTASVLTKIKS
+148 RPNTASVLTKINS

-197 GEFMTYEEISEIL
+197 GEFMTYEEISEVL

-254 GLKNLI
+254 GLKALI

-316 RPEVKSFLF
+316 RPEVNSFLF

-336 VDGLRVDAVS
+336 IDGLRVDAVS

-371 EAISFLKELNT
+371 EAIAFLKELNT

-526 IEEFDIHRIRL
+526 IEEFDIHR
-537 YASFMMGHPGK
+537 
-548 KLMFMGCEFGQFVEW
+548 
-563 REWEELQWNVIEE
+563 
-576 FDIHR
+576 

-586 FKALNKFYLE
+586 FKALNHFYLE

-608 GFKWIDADNLE
+608 GFKWIDADNSE
-619 ESVLSFIRIGKK
+619 ESVLSFIRIGKN

-652 GVPELGEYVE
+652 GVPGLGEYVE

>member
-30 KTKKVS
+30 KSKKVS

-99 SMEKINERGIWS
+99 SMKKINERGIWS

-197 GEFMTYEEISEIL
+197 GEFMTYEEISEVL
-210 VEYIKEMGYT
+210 VEYVKEMGYT

-254 GLKNLI
+254 GLKALI

-336 VDGLRVDAVS
+336 IDGLRVDAVS

-371 EAISFLKELNT
+371 EAIAFLKELNT

-526 IEEFDIHRIRL
+526 IEEFDIHR
-537 YASFMMGHPGK
+537 
-548 KLMFMGCEFGQFVEW
+548 
-563 REWEELQWNVIEE
+563 
-576 FDIHR
+576 

-586 FKALNKFYLE
+586 FKALNHFYLE
-596 NSSLWSLDYEEE
+596 NNSLWSLDYEEE
-608 GFKWIDADNLE
+608 GFRWIDADNSE
-619 ESVLSFIRIGKK
+619 ESVLSFIRIGKN

>member
-21 TEKIGKNKG
+21 TEKVGKNKG
-30 KTKKVS
+30 KSKKVS

-99 SMEKINERGIWS
+99 SMKKINERGIWS

-148 RPNTASVLTKIKS
+148 RHNTASVLTKIKS

-197 GEFMTYEEISEIL
+197 GEFMTYEEISEVL

-254 GLKNLI
+254 GLKALI

-336 VDGLRVDAVS
+336 IDGLRVDAVS

-371 EAISFLKELNT
+371 EAIAFLKELNT

-526 IEEFDIHRIRL
+526 IEEFDIHR
-537 YASFMMGHPGK
+537 
-548 KLMFMGCEFGQFVEW
+548 
-563 REWEELQWNVIEE
+563 
-576 FDIHR
+576 

-586 FKALNKFYLE
+586 FKALNHFYLE

-608 GFKWIDADNLE
+608 GFKWIDADNSE
-619 ESVLSFIRIGKK
+619 ESVLSFIRIGKN

-652 GVPELGEYVE
+652 GVPGLGEYVE

>member
-1 MGGKEM
+1 M
-7 RNCKELKHEKNGNV
+7 RNCKKLKHEKNGNV
-21 TEKIGKNKG
+21 TEKMGKNKG
-30 KTKKVS
+30 KSKRVS
-36 KDESLLSFD
+36 KDENLLSFD

-55 YKFMGAHFITENR
+55 YKFMGAHFVTENR

-78 PRASK
+78 PSSSK

-94 LKEEY
+94 LREEY

-111 LFLPKLEEGIK
+111 LFVPKLEEGIN

-185 YELHLGSWKRKD
+185 YELHLGSWKRKN
-197 GEFMTYEEISEIL
+197 GEFMTYEEISDIL
-210 VEYIKEMGYT
+210 TEYIKDMGYT

-254 GLKNLI
+254 GLKILI

-296 YEAWWKANN
+296 YGDWWKANN

-336 VDGLRVDAVS
+336 IDGLRVDAVS

-371 EAISFLKELNT
+371 EAIAFLKELNT
-382 IIKKEGK
+382 IIKNEGK

-405 KPVEEDGLGFDYKWN
+405 KPVKEGGLGFDYKWN

-510 GQFVEWR
+510 GQF
-517 EWEELQWNV
+517 
-526 IEEFDIHRIRL
+526 I
-537 YASFMMGHPGK
+537 
-548 KLMFMGCEFGQFVEW
+548 EW

-581 KTKEY
+581 KIKEY
-586 FKALNKFYLE
+586 FKALNHFYLD
-596 NSSLWSLDYEEE
+596 NSSLWSLDYEEK
-608 GFKWIDADNLE
+608 GFKWIDADNSE
-619 ESVLSFIRIGKK
+619 QGVFSFMRIGKN

-652 GVPELGEYVE
+652 GVPKLGEYVE

-684 ATEESFKD
+684 AREESFKD

>member
-1 MGGKEM
+1 M
-7 RNCKELKHEKNGNV
+7 
-21 TEKIGKNKG
+21 
-30 KTKKVS
+30 S

-68 KRGVRFTTWA
+68 KRGVRFTTWS

-83 IYVIGDFNNWE
+83 IYIIGDFNNWE

-99 SMEKINERGIWS
+99 SMKKINERGIWS
-111 LFLPKLEEGIK
+111 LFIPKLEEGIK
-122 YKFAVVNECGNNT
+122 YKFAVENECGNNT
-135 VYKAD
+135 VYKSD

-197 GEFMTYEEISEIL
+197 GEFMTYEEISEVL

-226 INEHPLDA
+226 VNEHPLDA

-254 GLKNLI
+254 GLKTLI

-296 YEAWWKANN
+296 YEVWWKANN

-364 YGGNGNL
+364 YGENGNL
-371 EAISFLKELNT
+371 EAIAFLKELNT

-405 KPVEEDGLGFDYKWN
+405 KSVEEGGLGFDYKWN

-517 EWEELQWNV
+517 EWEELQW
-526 IEEFDIHRIRL
+526 
-537 YASFMMGHPGK
+537 S
-548 KLMFMGCEFGQFVEW
+548 
-563 REWEELQWNVIEE
+563 VIEE

-608 GFKWIDADNLE
+608 GFKWMDADNSE
-619 ESVLSFIRIGKK
+619 ESVLSFIRIGKN

-673 AGNIMGDSILK
+673 VGNIMGDSILK

>member
-30 KTKKVS
+30 KSKRVS

-45 LFLEGKEHSA
+45 LFLEGKEYSA

-99 SMEKINERGIWS
+99 SMKKINERGIWS

-197 GEFMTYEEISEIL
+197 GEFMTYEEISEVL

-254 GLKNLI
+254 GLKALI

-371 EAISFLKELNT
+371 EAIAFLKELNT

-526 IEEFDIHRIRL
+526 IEEFDIH
-537 YASFMMGHPGK
+537 K
-548 KLMFMGCEFGQFVEW
+548 
-563 REWEELQWNVIEE
+563 
-576 FDIHR
+576 

-586 FKALNKFYLE
+586 FKALNHFYLE

-608 GFKWIDADNLE
+608 GFKWIDADNSE
-619 ESVLSFIRIGKK
+619 ESVLSFIRIGKN

>member
-21 TEKIGKNKG
+21 TEKVGKNKG
-30 KTKKVS
+30 KSKKVS

-99 SMEKINERGIWS
+99 SMKKINERGIWS

-197 GEFMTYEEISEIL
+197 GEFMTYEEISEVL

-254 GLKNLI
+254 GLKTLI

-371 EAISFLKELNT
+371 EAIAFLKELNT

-526 IEEFDIHRIRL
+526 IEEFDIHR
-537 YASFMMGHPGK
+537 
-548 KLMFMGCEFGQFVEW
+548 
-563 REWEELQWNVIEE
+563 
-576 FDIHR
+576 

-608 GFKWIDADNLE
+608 GFKWIDVDNSE
-619 ESVLSFIRIGKK
+619 ESVLSFIRIGKN

-652 GVPELGEYVE
+652 GVPEFGEYVE

-684 ATEESFKD
+684 AKEKSFKD

>member
-21 TEKIGKNKG
+21 TEKMGKNKG
-30 KTKKVS
+30 KSKKVS

-55 YKFMGAHFITENR
+55 YKFMGAHFVTENR

-197 GEFMTYEEISEIL
+197 GEFMTYEEISEVL

-254 GLKNLI
+254 GLKALI

-336 VDGLRVDAVS
+336 IDGLRVDAVS

-371 EAISFLKELNT
+371 EAIAFLKELNT

-526 IEEFDIHRIRL
+526 IEEFDIHR
-537 YASFMMGHPGK
+537 
-548 KLMFMGCEFGQFVEW
+548 
-563 REWEELQWNVIEE
+563 
-576 FDIHR
+576 

-586 FKALNKFYLE
+586 FKALNHFYLE
-596 NSSLWSLDYEEE
+596 NNSLWSLDYEEE
-608 GFKWIDADNLE
+608 GFKWIDADNSE
-619 ESVLSFIRIGKK
+619 ESVLSFIRIGKN